1 MIEKIADGWLDA
13 FLIDYRTRIA
23 ELAMI
28 AGGEAADVMLGQM
41 EGMWPDLLGDIQ
53 AMRHRR
59 HELDA
64 LIGTTDKA
72 AAFAFVDNLDGETPE
87 ERGEAAD
94 VCHAIM
100 NELRRRET
108 ERKTATAEVGR
119 LRAELA
125 ALRPLIGDAQGVI
138 ARGVELMPLD
148 KLSQWEGVRGWQ
160 EAAHA
165 ATSR

>member
-72 AAFAFVDNLDGETPE
+72 AAFAFVDNLDGDIV
-87 ERGEAAD
+87 GES
-94 VCHAIM
+94 I
-100 NELRRRET
+100 
-108 ERKTATAEVGR
+108 
-119 LRAELA
+119 
-125 ALRPLIGDAQGVI
+125 
-138 ARGVELMPLD
+138 
-148 KLSQWEGVRGWQ
+148 
-160 EAAHA
+160 
-165 ATSR
+165 